1 MTGIDYFTW
10 FVLIVI
16 AATLIV
22 GFVVLARLPGKL
34 AAASNHPQAAAIN
47 MAGWLGLI
55 FTVGIVWIVAMIW
68 AQTKPITAAPPSE
81 DVNALEARIAA
92 LETRLASP
100 GDVSS

>member
-10 FVLIVI
+10 FVLIMI

-22 GFVVLARLPGKL
+22 GFVVLAQLPGKM
-34 AAASNHPQAAAIN
+34 AAANSHPQAAAIN

-68 AQTKPITAAPPSE
+68 AQIKPAASAPPGE
-81 DVNALEARIAA
+81 DVDALKARVAELEAQ
-92 LETRLASP
+92 LASS
-100 GDVSS
+100 GEVSP